1 MMEVATNHNMES
13 IKVLNEKLL
22 KENSELRKLVGLM
35 QENMELRYILSGSL
49 DKKDSYPSP
58 PFSSDEKVF
67 KACPEPQHIRSMERT
82 VGEIAFQLDRR
93 ILAFVFQD
101 RVRLYG
107 ISVSNITDKINELST
122 HRQMNKVDNGKR
134 SEMLKRYT
142 EIMNR
147 LQEYGYDPKV
157 HPQFA
162 EDLVNSYGILKE
174 LPQPGSN
181 ELNMFLDPEMLKRHV
196 SSAVP
201 ASDLKDVH
209 ILLRCLQFLAKED
222 AKPLFV
228 W

>member
-1 MMEVATNHNMES
+1 MEVVANHNMEN

-49 DKKDSYPSP
+49 EKKDNQHSQPLP
-58 PFSSDEKVF
+58 VEEKIF
-67 KACPEPQHIRSMERT
+67 KACPEPQHLRSMERT

-122 HRQMNKVDNGKR
+122 NRQLNKVDNTKR
-134 SEMLKRYT
+134 SEMMKRYT
-142 EIMNR
+142 EIMNK
-147 LQEYGYDPKV
+147 LQEYGYDPKI
-157 HPQFA
+157 HPQFS
-162 EDLVNSYGILKE
+162 EDLVNTYGILKE
-174 LPQPGSN
+174 LPQPGSS
-181 ELNMFLDPEMLKRHV
+181 ELSAFLDPEALKRNV

-201 ASDLKDVH
+201 ASDLKEVH

-222 AKPLFV
+222 GKPLFV